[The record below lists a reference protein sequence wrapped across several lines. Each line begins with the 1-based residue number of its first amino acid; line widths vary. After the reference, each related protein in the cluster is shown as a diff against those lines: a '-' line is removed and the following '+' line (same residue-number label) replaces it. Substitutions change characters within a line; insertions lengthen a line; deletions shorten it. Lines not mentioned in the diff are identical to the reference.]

1 MVSCGMQQTL
11 VASGSEPAMP
21 VRLKVGDVD
30 DDADGGRRIAL
41 GIEEGSPA
49 AQHAANTVLL
59 RANTVLAY
67 RYAGPLQ
74 TFMDLASKPRHVVV
88 VDPR

>member
-1 MVSCGMQQTL
+1 
-11 VASGSEPAMP
+11 MP
-21 VRLKVGDVD
+21 VRPKLCDVD
-30 DDADGGRRIAL
+30 DDADGGRRITL

-49 AQHAANTVLL
+49 AQRAANTVLL

-67 RYAGPLQ
+67 RFAEPLQ
-74 TFMDLASKPRHVVV
+74 TMMDLASKPDHVV